1 MNIKTPQIDYKFDW
15 TVLLVSCLSAI
26 AYIILF
32 RVIYVDYL
40 VKLFEYIG
48 FKKITDT
55 TYEVPITD
63 FLAFLPIIFFQAK
76 KVPSDFIAILT
87 YLVIHIPTVITLQ
100 YQFRDYDGIIIY
112 QVVFTFAQILFF
124 LASWHPLSSQR
135 FENNTDRIPMR
146 VYVIA
151 GVAVL
156 VALVAFFGT
165 QLKFVSFQD
174 VYSLRSENDKFAR
187 GAFFVPYFC
196 MWTADFFAP
205 LFIAYGCHKKQWI
218 YVGLGFFSALIVYM
232 ATGTK
237 SAILLPF
244 VTLGIYYLMSL
255 KRMVSIK
262 YVLPVFVVV
271 ILIFYIIC
279 ASTDNKILYLAATVL
294 FMRTL
299 GVAGWLATGY
309 ITVFNAYPYTFYSHI
324 GIVNFFT
331 GMYPFH
337 NPSLGNAVWSIY
349 RGWGVNTN
357 ANANFLLTDG
367 YAAMGIT
374 GMILISI
381 VFFVILIYTNKLS
394 NNHDMPF
401 VLAML
406 TGAIL
411 AFTNISLFTAFV
423 SCGFFFCLILLRYT
437 DTRKSNNPPTDNLPA
452 DE

>member
-1 MNIKTPQIDYKFDW
+1 MSTLII
-15 TVLLVSCLSAI
+15 SCLSAI

-32 RVIYVDYL
+32 RVIYADYL

-48 FKKITDT
+48 FKNIVDT
-55 TYEVPITD
+55 SYEVPLTD
-63 FLAFLPIIFFQAK
+63 FLAFIPIIFFQAK

-100 YQFRDYDGIIIY
+100 YQFKEYDDIIVY
-112 QVVFTFAQILFF
+112 QLAFTFSQILFF
-124 LASWHPLSSQR
+124 LASWHPISKKR
-135 FENNTDRIPMR
+135 CETNTNIIPIR
-146 VYVIA
+146 VFFVAGIVI
-151 GVAVL
+151 L
-156 VALVAFFGT
+156 VTLIAFFGT
-165 QLKFVSFQD
+165 QLRFVSFTD
-174 VYSLRSENDKFAR
+174 IYSLRSENDKFAQ
-187 GAFFVPYFC
+187 GASFIPYFC

-205 LFIAYGCHKKQWI
+205 LFIAYGCYKKQYI
-218 YVGLGFFSALIVYM
+218 YTALGFFAALIVYM
-232 ATGTK
+232 ATGSK

-244 VTLGIYYLMSL
+244 VTVGIYYLMRL
-255 KRMVSIK
+255 KRMTNIK
-262 YVLPVFVVV
+262 YFLPVFVVI
-271 ILIFYIIC
+271 ILIFYAIY
-279 ASTDNKILYLAATVL
+279 AATDNKILYLAATVL

-309 ITVFNAYPYTFYSHI
+309 ITVFNSYPFTFYSHI

-337 NPSLGNAVWSIY
+337 NPSLGNAVWTIY

-367 YAAMGIT
+367 YAAMGTAGVI
-374 GMILISI
+374 IISI
-381 VFFVILIYTNKLS
+381 VFFFVLIYTNKLS
-394 NNHDMPF
+394 NNHDMSF

-423 SCGFFFCLILLRYT
+423 SCGFLFCLILLRYT
-437 DTRKSNNPPTDNLPA
+437 DTKNTDKEETQESVA
-452 DE
+452 DES